1 MTNPERPHDQL
12 IHVQTPWESLEVTVE
27 ANRNK
32 IVVAI
37 IITILLI
44 AVYTIV
50 SWVSNSAN
58 DEESNRW
65 ISLSFIQQ
73 PGPLQEF
80 AKNNFTTYQATIA
93 KVEAARV
100 LLGVGMTNYG
110 SNNSEIKKEAT
121 NNLEKA
127 IELYSEVINDAKLM
141 PELKAQALLNA
152 GKAHEAMRRFDKAK
166 DYFTQASA
174 MEVKTGSG
182 VLAAKYLKNLQETQ
196 PDMVGFYKNFE

>member
-1 MTNPERPHDQL
+1 MANPDRPHDQL

-37 IITILLI
+37 IVTILLI
-44 AVYTIV
+44 AVYTTV
-50 SWVSNSAN
+50 SWISNSAN

-65 ISLSFIQQ
+65 TTLSFIQQ

-80 AKNNFTTYQATIA
+80 AKNNLGTNQAIIA

-100 LLGVGMTNYG
+100 LLGMGMTNYAT
-110 SNNSEIKKEAT
+110 NNTETKKEAT

-127 IELYSEVINDAKLM
+127 IELYDAVISDALVM

-152 GKAHEAMRRFDKAK
+152 GKAHEAMLRFDKAK
-166 DYFTQASA
+166 DFYTQASA
-174 MEVKTGSG
+174 LELKTGSG